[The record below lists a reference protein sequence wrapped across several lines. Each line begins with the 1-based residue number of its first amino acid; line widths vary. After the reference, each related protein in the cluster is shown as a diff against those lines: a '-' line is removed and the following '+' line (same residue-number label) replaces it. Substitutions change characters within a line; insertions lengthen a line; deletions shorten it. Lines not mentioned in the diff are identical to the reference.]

1 MVEIVNYSE
10 KSIAVIGDTKGI
22 KEQLK
27 SAKGRFNP
35 RLSCGAGW
43 IFSVKQ
49 LGIVK
54 QICDEFNAKGVV
66 NSIPKATKSTHK
78 SYKIKDN
85 SDLMKEAE
93 LDNWDIQFYSHIC
106 KLPNGCIVAA
116 EKKRIETAFWFAEGS
131 QCGTTFEEAQNL
143 AYAASKSEQWFIDR
157 NTSGLN
163 YIIEQLKEQ
172 LKGNYLSDY
181 NKIVLRKHNY
191 KNLCEITTLRF
202 YPDRANCYELTNE
215 DLIVLI
221 DFYESVKADFEKRLQ
236 TYLKRYG
243 LKKCSFQTYWAD
255 R

>member
-35 RLSCGAGW
+35 RLSCGGGW

-49 LGIVK
+49 LEIVK
-54 QICDEFNAKGVV
+54 QICDEFNANGVV
-66 NSIPKATKSTHK
+66 NTIPKVAQSTHK

-85 SDLMKEAE
+85 SDLMKEAK
-93 LDNWDIQFYSHIC
+93 LDKWDIQFYSHIC
-106 KLPNGCIVAA
+106 KLPNGCIVVAN
-116 EKKRIETAFWFAEGS
+116 KKRIETDFWFAEGD
-131 QCGTTFEEAQNL
+131 QCGVSYGEARKI
-143 AYAASKSEQWFIDR
+143 AEAASKSEQWFIDK
-157 NTSGLN
+157 NTSELN
-163 YIIEQLKEQ
+163 YTIKQLKNQ
-172 LKGNYLSDY
+172 LKGYYSNFD
-181 NKIVLRKHNY
+181 KIGLRKYNY
-191 KNLCEITTLRF
+191 KNVCEIVTLRL
-202 YPDRANCYELTNE
+202 YVNKDECYELTNE
-215 DLIVLI
+215 DLIALI

>member
-22 KEQLK
+22 KAQLK

-49 LGIVK
+49 LEIVK

-85 SDLMKEAE
+85 LDLVKEAE
-93 LDNWDIQFYSHIC
+93 LTIGKTDYYSHIC
-106 KLPNGCIVAA
+106 KLPNGCIVVA
-116 EKKRIETAFWFAEGS
+116 KKNRIETDFWFAEGS
-131 QCGTTFEEAQNL
+131 QCGTTLKEARKL
-143 AYAASKSEQWFIDR
+143 ADAASKSEQWFIDN
-157 NTSGLN
+157 NTSELN
-163 YIIEQLKEQ
+163 DTIERLKEQ
-172 LKGNYLSDY
+172 LKDGYSNYNEIGLRDVGNYCVVTSFFA
-181 NKIVLRKHNY
+181 NESNY
-191 KNLCEITTLRF
+191 
-202 YPDRANCYELTNE
+202 YQLTKE
-215 DLIVLI
+215 DLRVLI
-221 DFYESVKADFEKRLQ
+221 DFYKSVKANFEKRLQ

-243 LKKCSFQTYWAD
+243 LKKCSFRTYWAD

>member
-10 KSIAVIGDTKGI
+10 KSIAVIGDTKCI

-27 SAKGRFNP
+27 SIKGRFNP

-49 LGIVK
+49 LEVVK

-66 NSIPKATKSTHK
+66 NTIPKATKSVQK

-85 SDLMKEAE
+85 QDLAKEAGFE
-93 LDNWDIQFYSHIC
+93 GYDFEYYSHIC
-106 KLPNGCIVAA
+106 KLPNGLIVAA
-116 EKKRIETAFWFAEGS
+116 RKNSIETSFWFAEGS
-131 QCGTTFEEAQNL
+131 QCGTTFEEAQEL
-143 AYAASKSEQWFIDR
+143 ADIASKSEQYFIDK
-157 NTSGLN
+157 NTSELN
-163 YIIEQLKEQ
+163 YTIKQLKEQ
-172 LKGNYLSDY
+172 LKGNYINYDE
-181 NKIVLRKHNY
+181 IGLRKINSY
-191 KNLCEITTLRF
+191 YEIATLRI
-202 YPDRANCYELTNE
+202 YAKRGTCYQPTNE

-243 LKKCSFQTYWAD
+243 LTKCSFQTYWAD